1 MAKKVVATKMKSTI
15 TATSASQSSNDNKN
29 FHSFM
34 IQTYNTKTGEHGGV
48 GVQGSV
54 SGIFVNIDKK
64 QIPNVEDARKH
75 MQALCNLAHYQVKFV
90 DINST
95 ERTIET
101 ADEEEVVF
109 DW

>member
-1 MAKKVVATKMKSTI
+1 MAKKVVATKMK
-15 TATSASQSSNDNKN
+15 TAVQSTSASQSNNENKN

-34 IQTYNTKTGEHGGV
+34 LQTYNTKTQEHGGV

-54 SGIFVNIDKK
+54 SGIFINVDKK
-64 QIPNVEDARKH
+64 QIPNLEDARKH
-75 MQALCNLAHYQVKFV
+75 LQVLFNLPHYQVKCI

-95 ERTIET
+95 ERVIET
-101 ADEEEVVF
+101 ADEEDVAF